1 MVGDAGIPPVPRASI
16 VRLGGAALVA
26 VMQPAH
32 LGNGNDAPQ
41 RRRMHGSSIRGV
53 FAERQVCSRP
63 MVIGEIPEEGST
75 ERGFTEN
82 DHVIETLPTNGADD
96 AFDVGSLPG

>member
-1 MVGDAGIPPVPRASI
+1 
-16 VRLGGAALVA
+16 
-26 VMQPAH
+26 
-32 LGNGNDAPQ
+32 
-41 RRRMHGSSIRGV
+41 
-53 FAERQVCSRP
+53 